1 MPSLR
6 FRGSPQALTLDTT
19 APLKQHARMVHK
31 TASQSA
37 GRRPGSPGPTN
48 GPPPPSLAAPRQ
60 ISNRQ
65 YMPSRT
71 GYNSHKTK
79 TRVTSYSTLL
89 SQGLRVTSNS
99 LAPFTYEA
107 APSRV
112 VFGLGSL
119 KKAPEEIDRL
129 GAKRVLILTTPGRKK
144 LGEELAVNLGAKA
157 AGVFGGAVMHVPA
170 ETAEAG
176 RTEAARLNADC
187 YVAIGGGSATG
198 LAKAIAVVT
207 GNPILAIPTT
217 YSGSEMTPTWGL
229 TEHGIKK
236 TMRDARARPKT
247 AIYDPALTTS
257 MPAALSATSG
267 MNAIAHCVEALY
279 SQEANP
285 IVSLIAEEG
294 IRALAQK
301 SPCCSEGTIKYRS
314 ALASVLRCVAR
325 RHFARRC
332 FHGASS
338 QAVPHSRRRLQLA
351 TLGNAHRLAP
361 SRDSLQCR
369 SRSPSDGTHRSRS
382 RRERRSRFR
391 RAGTPRF
398 GGGDGRAAVARINR
412 NETRRSGSRRRACD
426 PKAFLQSAQANDRG
440 ASLAVGRCFRGPSAA
455 FLDGVACYAATPRI
469 TCAANSASAC
479 SQSASA
485 EPSRFPRFS

>member
-1 MPSLR
+1 M
-6 FRGSPQALTLDTT
+6 
-19 APLKQHARMVHK
+19 
-31 TASQSA
+31 
-37 GRRPGSPGPTN
+37 
-48 GPPPPSLAAPRQ
+48 
-60 ISNRQ
+60 
-65 YMPSRT
+65 
-71 GYNSHKTK
+71 
-79 TRVTSYSTLL
+79 
-89 SQGLRVTSNS
+89 TSNS

-198 LAKAIAVVT
+198 LAKAIAVVS

-294 IRALAQK
+294 IRALAK
-301 SPCCSEGTIKYRS
+301 SLSVVVKEPSNIEARSLAFYGAWLGGTS
-314 ALASVLRCVAR
+314 LGAVSMALHHKLC
-325 RHFARRC
+325 HILG
-332 FHGASS
+332 GAFNL
-338 QAVPHSRRRLQLA
+338 PHSETHTVLLPHA
-351 TLGNAHRLAP
+351 TAYNAAAAP
-361 SRDSLQCR
+361 Q
-369 SRSPSDGTHRSRS
+369 
-382 RRERRSRFR
+382 
-391 RAGTPRF
+391 AM
-398 GGGDGRAAVARINR
+398 ARIA
-412 NETRRSGSRRRACD
+412 RALGVN
-426 PKAFLQSAQANDRG
+426 AG
-440 ASLAVGRCFRGPSAA
+440 ADSAA
-455 FLDGVACYAATPRI
+455 QGLHDLEAAMGAPLSLESIGMKREGLDHAAELAIQKPFYNPRKL
-469 TCAANSASAC
+469 TTEGLRSLLEDAF
-479 SQSASA
+479 
-485 EPSRFPRFS
+485 EGRPPRSWTA